1 MGRVHITIE
10 DDVLRDARTAKVNI
24 SGAAREGIC
33 ARTYGGAVLVPA
45 DWYEKVLAATGSD
58 GPGTDPPAVWP
69 TLDLS
74 QAVRPVDHDHQGG
87 DLVQSVHQLGQ
98 RLDGAEG
105 KLRTITT
112 YAAVVTGILV
122 VGTVVVYAS
131 TR

>member
-1 MGRVHITIE
+1 MAKVHISIP
-10 DDVLRDARTAKVNI
+10 DDVLRDARAAAVNV

-33 ARTYGGAVLVPA
+33 ARTYGDVVMVPA
-45 DWYEKVLAATGSD
+45 DWYETALAAVGGD
-58 GPGTDPPAVWP
+58 GPGTEPRTVWP
-69 TLDLS
+69 RIEIP
-74 QAVRPVDHDHQGG
+74 RPAQHVDQDQGEEQLG
-87 DLVQSVHQLGQ
+87 QRVNELGQ

>member
-1 MGRVHITIE
+1 MAKVHISIP
-10 DDVLRDARTAKVNI
+10 DDVLRDARAAAVNV

-33 ARTYGGAVLVPA
+33 ARTYGDVVMVPA
-45 DWYEKVLAATGSD
+45 DWYETALAAVGGD
-58 GPGTDPPAVWP
+58 GPGTEPRTVWP
-69 TLDLS
+69 RIEIPRS
-74 QAVRPVDHDHQGG
+74 GQHVDQDHG
-87 DLVQSVHQLGQ
+87 DLEQSVHELGE
-98 RLDGAEG
+98 RIDGAEG